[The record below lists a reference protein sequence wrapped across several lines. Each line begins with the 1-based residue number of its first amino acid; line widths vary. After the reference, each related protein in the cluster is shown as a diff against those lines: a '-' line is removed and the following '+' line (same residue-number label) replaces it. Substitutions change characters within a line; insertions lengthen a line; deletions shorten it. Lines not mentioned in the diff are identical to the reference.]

1 MLYWNTVAPLL
12 ESVLKDLMQQDE
24 FKNFRLVGGT
34 ALSLHLGHRMSI
46 DIDLF
51 TDQEYGTVNFE
62 ALENYLSNKY
72 SYFDKSNHGLIGMG
86 CSYLLGNSEE
96 DNLKLDIYYTD
107 PFIQEPHIEED
118 IRLATVEEIAAMKM
132 DVIQRG
138 GRKKDFWDLHEIL
151 ESYSIPDLIKLHEQR
166 YPYSHD
172 RAEILLQLTNFEN
185 ADSEF
190 DPICLKRK
198 VWELIKYEILQA
210 VW

>member
-12 ESVLKDLMQQDE
+12 ESVLKDLMQQNE
-24 FKNFRLVGGT
+24 FKDFRLVGGT

-72 SYFDKSNHGLIGMG
+72 SYFDKSNHRLIGMG
-86 CSYLLGNSEE
+86 CSYLLGGSEE

-107 PFIQEPHIEED
+107 PFIQAPHIEEG

-151 ESYSIPDLIKLHEQR
+151 ESYSISDLITLHEQR

-172 RAEILLQLTNFEN
+172 RAEILFQLTNFEN

-190 DPICLKRK
+190 DPICLKSK

-210 VW
+210 VR